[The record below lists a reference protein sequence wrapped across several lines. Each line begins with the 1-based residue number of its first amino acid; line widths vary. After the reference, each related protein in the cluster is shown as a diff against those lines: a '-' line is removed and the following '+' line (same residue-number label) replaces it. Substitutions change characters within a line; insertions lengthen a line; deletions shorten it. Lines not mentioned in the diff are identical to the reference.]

1 MPTRCVKEPKMSITR
16 AAESPADRW
25 RGPAA
30 AFEHPAMFYR
40 STEEYLDRTLGFVTD
55 GLSRGDA
62 VLIAVPSDKLTLL
75 AGQLGRD
82 TELVQ
87 LIDLSAEGRNP
98 GRILGGV
105 LRTFADDYPDQWVR
119 IVGEPV
125 WSQRSAAEYA
135 ACAQHEALINR
146 AFAGRAV
153 SMLCPYDTQTLD
165 SRALID
171 AVRTHPVLLDAERT
185 LDSHSYAPDDVY
197 ADYNQPLPAPADALE
212 IGVTADRLRV
222 LRAGADDF
230 AASAGAG
237 QDRRLDW
244 SLVLTELATNSIE
257 HSDGRAVVRMFTEE
271 GYLVGQVSDVGNLT
285 DPLAGRHPALPGQ
298 ARGRGLV
305 IVHDLADLV
314 RLHTRPGGTTV
325 EVRFRIG

>member
-1 MPTRCVKEPKMSITR
+1 MSITR

-30 AFEHPAMFYR
+30 AFEHPALFYR
-40 STEEYLDRTLGFVTD
+40 NTEEYLHGTLGFIAD

-62 VLIAVPSDKLTLL
+62 VLIAVPSDKLALL

-82 TELVQ
+82 AELVR
-87 LIDLSAEGRNP
+87 LIDMSAEGRNP
-98 GRILGGV
+98 ARILGGV

-119 IVGEPV
+119 IVGQPV
-125 WSQRSAAEYA
+125 WSARSPAEYA
-135 ACAQHEALINR
+135 ACAQHEALVNR

-153 SMLCPYDTQTLD
+153 SVLCPYDTQTLD

-171 AVRTHPVLLDAERT
+171 AVRTHPVLLDANRIQ
-185 LDSHSYAPDDVY
+185 DSGSYAPDDVY
-197 ADYNQPLPAPADALE
+197 ADYNRPLPAPVDALE
-212 IGVTADRLRV
+212 ISVGAAQLRRLRITAD
-222 LRAGADDF
+222 DY
-230 AASAGAG
+230 AASVGLG
-237 QDRRLDW
+237 EDGRLDW

-257 HSDGRAVVRMFTEE
+257 HSDGRAVVRMFTDE
-271 GYLVGQVSDVGNLT
+271 GHVVGQVSDAGNLT
-285 DPLAGRHPALPGQ
+285 DPLAGRHPALAGQ